1 VIGSGA
7 VVAVGAVSVVI
18 VVCLL
23 AASATEVGKYKLLLW
38 LFLPLYT
45 RLHKEEVLD
54 NETRGM
60 IRGCVYSDPGI
71 HYNEIVRRLKLKNG
85 TAAHHLMTLEREGFI
100 RSGNDGRLKRF
111 YPAEMKPEEA
121 PPRLGRLEKVIFE
134 AVRERE
140 GMSQREIAGALDVP
154 YATVSRHINKMAA
167 EGVLRLEKS
176 GINVRCYIAD
186 GTAGAERP

>member
-1 VIGSGA
+1 
-7 VVAVGAVSVVI
+7 
-18 VVCLL
+18 
-23 AASATEVGKYKLLLW
+23 
-38 LFLPLYT
+38 
-45 RLHKEEVLD
+45 
-54 NETRGM
+54 
-60 IRGCVYSDPGI
+60 
-71 HYNEIVRRLKLKNG
+71 
-85 TAAHHLMTLEREGFI
+85 
-100 RSGNDGRLKRF
+100 
-111 YPAEMKPEEA
+111 MKPEEA

-186 GTAGAERP
+186 GTADAEQPLVWDGE